1 MPSISAHGLAMHD
14 DHAFLLYAVIFLA
27 ATVFVVPLS
36 KRARLGAV
44 LGYLVAGVVI
54 GPHVLKLVADPELV
68 LTFSE
73 IGVVMLL
80 FLLGLEL
87 SPQRLWV
94 MRRLLFGLG
103 ATQMALVTLLFAA
116 AGLLFGLPPAAAVI
130 AGFGLALSSTA
141 FGVQILAERAE
152 LTADHGRASFGV
164 FLFQD
169 LVAVPVLAII
179 PLLAAGQVVQAPR
192 PVWQSVGMVVGSI
205 LLVVVA
211 GRYLLRPVF
220 RMVAATKSVEVFT
233 ATSLLVVLG
242 TALLMQKAGLSMGLG
257 AFLAG
262 VLLADSE
269 YRHELE
275 SHIEPFKGLLLGL
288 FFMGVGMSLDLKL
301 LGAQPGLLLALVSGV
316 LGLQVAVMWAVGR
329 AFRYSHRASLLLAAL
344 LASGGE
350 FAFVVYST
358 AEKSGLL
365 TSELGNLLNLVV
377 ALAMAVTPVLVIALA
392 AMADR
397 RAARNKPE
405 RAFDDIPDERA
416 DVVIAGFGRVGQFPG
431 RLLAAQKIGF
441 TVIEPSSEQVD
452 FSRRFGSKLY
462 YGDPARAEIL
472 RAARV
477 GDAKVFI
484 LALDDPEHSVRVAR
498 VVRRLYPQLKIIARA
513 RNRQHVFKLMD
524 LGIDEIVRETLHSSL
539 KMSQMML
546 EEIGFSEQ
554 SAAERVERFLN
565 FDEQLLREQ
574 HLVYDDESALI
585 QNAAQARLDLE
596 ALFEADSSG
605 MRERQR

>member
-1 MPSISAHGLAMHD
+1 MHD
-14 DHAFLLYAVIFLA
+14 DHTFLLYAVIFLA
-27 ATVFVVPLS
+27 ATVFMVPLS

-44 LGYLVAGVVI
+44 LGYLIAGVVI
-54 GPHVLKLVADPELV
+54 GPQVLGLVADPELV

-103 ATQMALVTLLFAA
+103 ATQMGLVTALFAA
-116 AGLLFGLPPAAAVI
+116 AGLALGLPLAAALI

-141 FGVQILAERAE
+141 FGVQILSERSE
-152 LTADHGRASFGV
+152 LTADHGRATFGV

-169 LVAVPVLAII
+169 LVAVPVLALI
-179 PLLAAGQVVQAPR
+179 PLLAAGEVVESSR
-192 PVWQSVGMVVGSI
+192 PAWLSVVIVLGSI
-205 LLVVVA
+205 LAVVIA

-220 RMVAATKSVEVFT
+220 RVVAATQLVEVFT
-233 ATSLLVVLG
+233 ATALLVVLG
-242 TALLMQKAGLSMGLG
+242 TALLMQMAGLSMGLG

-288 FFMGVGMSLDLKL
+288 FFMGVGMNLNLAL
-301 LGAQPGLLLALVSGV
+301 LGAQPLTV
-316 LGLQVAVMWAVGR
+316 LGLVCGVLVLQVTVMWAVGR
-329 AFRYSHRASLLLAAL
+329 VFRYNERSSLLLAAL

-350 FAFVVYST
+350 FAFVVFAS
-358 AEKSGLL
+358 AQRSQLL
-365 TSELGNLLNLVV
+365 TPDLAAVLNLVV
-377 ALAMAVTPVLVIALA
+377 ALAMALTPFLVLGLA
-392 AMADR
+392 AFADR
-397 RAARNKPE
+397 RAQRAQPARPPD
-405 RAFDDIPDERA
+405 AIPDERV
-416 DVVIAGFGRVGQFPG
+416 DVVIAGFGRVGQIPG
-431 RLLAAQKIGF
+431 RVLAAQKIPF

-452 FSRRFGSKLY
+452 FSRRFGTKLY
-462 YGDPARAEIL
+462 YGDPARPEIL

-477 GDAKVFI
+477 GEAKVLI
-484 LALDDPEHSVRVAR
+484 LALDDPEHSLRVAR
-498 VVRRLYPQLKIIARA
+498 AMRRLYPKVHIIARA
-513 RNRQHVFKLMD
+513 RNRQHAFKLMD
-524 LGIDEIVRETLHSSL
+524 LGVDDIVRETLYSSL
-539 KMSQMML
+539 LMTRHLL
-546 EEIGFSEQ
+546 EQIGVDART
-554 SAAERVERFLN
+554 AAARVDSFHQ

-585 QNAAQARLDLE
+585 QSTEQSRKDLL
-596 ALFEADSSG
+596 ALFEAGSSG
-605 MRERQR
+605 IKTG

>member
-1 MPSISAHGLAMHD
+1 MHD

-27 ATVFVVPLS
+27 ATVFAVPLS

-54 GPHVLKLVADPELV
+54 GPQALGLVADPELV

-103 ATQMALVTLLFAA
+103 ASQMLLVTLIFAA
-116 AGLLFGLPPAAAVI
+116 AGWWLQLPAAAALI

-141 FGVQILAERAE
+141 FGVQILSEREE

-169 LVAVPVLAII
+169 LVAVPVLALI
-179 PLLAAGQVVQAPR
+179 PLLAAGEVVEAAR
-192 PVWQSVGMVVGSI
+192 PAWQSVGIVVGSI
-205 LLVVVA
+205 LLVVIA

-220 RMVAATKSVEVFT
+220 RMVARTKSVEVFT

-288 FFMGVGMSLDLKL
+288 FFMGVGMSLDL
-301 LGAQPGLLLALVSGV
+301 ALLAAKPVVILGIVAGV
-316 LGLQVAVMWAVGR
+316 LAVQVLVMWAVGR

-350 FAFVVYST
+350 FAFVVYAT
-358 AEKSGLL
+358 AEKSRLL
-365 TSELGNLLNLVV
+365 LPELGSLLNLVV
-377 ALAMAVTPVLVIALA
+377 ALAMALTPVLVLALA
-392 AMADR
+392 ALADR
-397 RAARNKPE
+397 RAAKQVPE
-405 RAFDDIPDERA
+405 RAFDEIPDQHAE
-416 DVVIAGFGRVGQFPG
+416 VVIAGFGRVGQIPG
-431 RLLAAQKIGF
+431 RLLAAQKIPF

-452 FSRRFGSKLY
+452 FSRRFGSTLY
-462 YGDPARAEIL
+462 YGDPARPEIL

-477 GDAKVFI
+477 GEAKVFI

-498 VVRRLYPQLKIIARA
+498 TVRRLYPDIKIIARA
-513 RNRQHVFKLMD
+513 RNRQHAFKLMD
-524 LGIDEIVRETLHSSL
+524 LGIDDSVRETFYSGLI
-539 KMSQMML
+539 MSQCML
-546 EEIGFSEQ
+546 EQIGYAEAD
-554 SAAERVERFLN
+554 AAERIERFRV

-574 HLVYDDESALI
+574 HLVYDDESALM
-585 QNAAQARLDLE
+585 QSAAQARKDLE
-596 ALFEADSSG
+596 VLFEAGSSSFG
-605 MRERQR
+605 ER

>member
-1 MPSISAHGLAMHD
+1 MHD
-14 DHAFLLYAVIFLA
+14 DHTFLLYAVIFLA
-27 ATVFVVPLS
+27 ATVFMVPLS

-44 LGYLVAGVVI
+44 LGYLIAGVII
-54 GPHVLKLVADPELV
+54 GPQVLGLVADPELV

-103 ATQMALVTLLFAA
+103 ATQMGLVTALFAA
-116 AGLLFGLPPAAAVI
+116 AGLALGLPLAAALI

-141 FGVQILAERAE
+141 FGVQILSERSE
-152 LTADHGRASFGV
+152 LTADHGRATFGV

-169 LVAVPVLAII
+169 LVAVPVLALI
-179 PLLAAGQVVQAPR
+179 PLLAAGEVVESSR
-192 PVWQSVGMVVGSI
+192 PAWLSVVIVLGSI
-205 LLVVVA
+205 LAVVIA

-220 RMVAATKSVEVFT
+220 RVVAATQLVEVFT
-233 ATSLLVVLG
+233 ATALLVVLG
-242 TALLMQKAGLSMGLG
+242 TALLMQMAGLSMGLG

-288 FFMGVGMSLDLKL
+288 FFMGVGMNLNLAL
-301 LGAQPGLLLALVSGV
+301 LGAQPLTV
-316 LGLQVAVMWAVGR
+316 LGLVCGVLVLQVTVMWAVGR
-329 AFRYSHRASLLLAAL
+329 VFRYNERSSLLLAAL

-350 FAFVVYST
+350 FAFVVFAS
-358 AEKSGLL
+358 AQRSQLL
-365 TSELGNLLNLVV
+365 TPDLAAVLNLVV
-377 ALAMAVTPVLVIALA
+377 ALAMALTPFLVLGLA
-392 AMADR
+392 AFADR
-397 RAARNKPE
+397 RAQRAQPARPPD
-405 RAFDDIPDERA
+405 AIPDERV
-416 DVVIAGFGRVGQFPG
+416 DVVIAGFGRVGQIPG
-431 RLLAAQKIGF
+431 RVLAAQKIPF

-452 FSRRFGSKLY
+452 FSRRFGTKLY
-462 YGDPARAEIL
+462 YGDPARPEIL

-477 GDAKVFI
+477 GEAKVLI
-484 LALDDPEHSVRVAR
+484 LALDDPEHSLRVAR
-498 VVRRLYPQLKIIARA
+498 AMRRLYPKVHIIARA
-513 RNRQHVFKLMD
+513 RNRQHAFKLMD
-524 LGIDEIVRETLHSSL
+524 LGVDDIVRETLYSSL
-539 KMSQMML
+539 LMTRHLL
-546 EEIGFSEQ
+546 EQIGVDART
-554 SAAERVERFLN
+554 AAARVDSFHQ

-585 QNAAQARLDLE
+585 QSTEQSRKDLL
-596 ALFEADSSG
+596 ALFEAGSSG
-605 MRERQR
+605 IKTG

>member
-1 MPSISAHGLAMHD
+1 MHD
-14 DHAFLLYAVIFLA
+14 DHTFLLYAVIFLA

-54 GPHVLKLVADPELV
+54 GPQVLGLVADPELV

-103 ATQMALVTLLFAA
+103 ATQMGLVTALFTIAGLVLGLPIAA
-116 AGLLFGLPPAAAVI
+116 ALI

-141 FGVQILAERAE
+141 FGVQILSERSE
-152 LTADHGRASFGV
+152 LTAEHGRATFGV
-164 FLFQD
+164 VLFQD
-169 LVAVPVLAII
+169 LVAVPVLALI
-179 PLLAAGQVVQAPR
+179 PLLAVGEVVESAR
-192 PVWQSVGMVVGSI
+192 PKWMSVAIVIGSI
-205 LLVVVA
+205 LAVVVA

-220 RMVAATKSVEVFT
+220 RIVAATKLVEVFT

-242 TALLMQKAGLSMGLG
+242 TALLMQLAGLSMGLG

-288 FFMGVGMSLDLKL
+288 FFMGVGMNLDL
-301 LGAQPGLLLALVSGV
+301 LLLAGRPLVVVGLVLGV
-316 LGLQVAVMWAVGR
+316 LALQVTVMWAVGR
-329 AFRYSHRASLLLAAL
+329 AFRYNERSSLLLAAL

-350 FAFVVYST
+350 FAFVVFAS
-358 AEKSGLL
+358 AERSALL
-365 TSELGNLLNLVV
+365 SADLAAMLNLVV
-377 ALAMAVTPVLVIALA
+377 ALAMALTPFLVLGLA
-392 AMADR
+392 AFADR
-397 RAARNKPE
+397 RSQRAQPE
-405 RAFDDIPDERA
+405 RQPDAMPDEHV
-416 DVVIAGFGRVGQFPG
+416 DVVIAGFGRVGQIPG
-431 RLLAAQKIGF
+431 RVLAAKQIPF

-452 FSRRFGSKLY
+452 FSRRFGTKLY
-462 YGDPARAEIL
+462 YGDPARPEIL

-477 GDAKVFI
+477 GEAKVFI
-484 LALDDPEHSVRVAR
+484 LALEDPEHSLRVAR
-498 VVRRLYPQLKIIARA
+498 AMRRLYPNVHIIARA
-513 RNRQHVFKLMD
+513 RNRQHAFKLMD
-524 LGIDEIVRETLHSSL
+524 LGVHEIVRETLHSSL
-539 KMSQMML
+539 LMTRQML
-546 EEIGFSEQ
+546 EHIGVD
-554 SAAERVERFLN
+554 AHTATERVESFHR

-585 QNAAQARLDLE
+585 QSTEQSRKDLL
-596 ALFEADSSG
+596 ALFDAGSSG
-605 MRERQR
+605 LKAP

>member
-1 MPSISAHGLAMHD
+1 MHD
-14 DHAFLLYAVIFLA
+14 DHTFLLYAVIFLA
-27 ATVFVVPLS
+27 ATVFMVPLS

-44 LGYLVAGVVI
+44 LGYLIAGVII
-54 GPHVLKLVADPELV
+54 GPQALGLVADPELV

-87 SPQRLWV
+87 SPQRLWI

-103 ATQMALVTLLFAA
+103 ASQMGLVTALLAG
-116 AGLLFGLPPAAAVI
+116 AGLMMGLPLAAAVI

-141 FGVQILAERAE
+141 FGVQILSERSE

-169 LVAVPVLAII
+169 LVAVPVLALI
-179 PLLAAGQVVQAPR
+179 PLLAAGEVVQASR
-192 PVWQSVGMVVGSI
+192 PAWQSIGIVIGSI
-205 LLVVVA
+205 LAVVVA

-220 RMVAATKSVEVFT
+220 RVVAATKLVEVFT

-288 FFMGVGMSLDLKL
+288 FFMGVGMNLDL
-301 LGAQPGLLLALVSGV
+301 ALLAAKPLLVMGLVLGV
-316 LGLQVAVMWAVGR
+316 LSLQVSVMWAVGR
-329 AFRYSHRASLLLAAL
+329 AFRYSNRASLLLAAL

-350 FAFVVYST
+350 FAFVVFAT
-358 AEKSGLL
+358 AEKSRLL
-365 TSELGNLLNLVV
+365 NPELAGLLNLVV
-377 ALAMAVTPVLVIALA
+377 ALAMALTPMLVLGLA
-392 AMADR
+392 AMTDR
-397 RAARNKPE
+397 HARKAEPE
-405 RAFDDIPDERA
+405 RPFDEMPDEKVE
-416 DVVIAGFGRVGQFPG
+416 VVIAGFGRFGQIPG
-431 RLLAAQKIGF
+431 RVLAAQKIPY

-462 YGDPARAEIL
+462 YGDPARPEIL

-477 GDAKVFI
+477 GEAKVFI

-498 VVRRLYPQLKIIARA
+498 VVRRLYPQVRILARA
-513 RNRQHVFKLMD
+513 RNRQHAFKLMD
-524 LGIDEIVRETLHSSL
+524 LGIESIVRETLHSSL
-539 KMSQMML
+539 AVTRQLL
-546 EEIGFSEQ
+546 EELGLDATT
-554 SAAERVERFLN
+554 AADRVERFVA
-565 FDEQLLREQ
+565 FDEQLMQEQ
-574 HLVYDDESALI
+574 HLVYDDESAII
-585 QNAAQARLDLE
+585 QGAEQSRKDLE
-596 ALFEADSSG
+596 ALFEAGSSSY
-605 MRERQR
+605 RER

>member
-1 MPSISAHGLAMHD
+1 MHD
-14 DHAFLLYAVIFLA
+14 DHTFLLYAVIFLA
-27 ATVFVVPLS
+27 ATVFMVPLS

-44 LGYLVAGVVI
+44 LGYLVAGVII
-54 GPHVLKLVADPELV
+54 GPQALGLVADPELV

-87 SPQRLWV
+87 SPQRLWI

-103 ATQMALVTLLFAA
+103 ASQMGLTTALLAG
-116 AGLLFGLPPAAAVI
+116 AGLLMGLPLTAAVI

-141 FGVQILAERAE
+141 FGVQILSERSE

-169 LVAVPVLAII
+169 LVAVPVLALI
-179 PLLAAGQVVQAPR
+179 PLLAAGEVVQASR
-192 PVWQSVGMVVGSI
+192 PAWQSIGIVIGSI
-205 LLVVVA
+205 LAVVIA

-220 RMVAATKSVEVFT
+220 RVVAATKLVEVFT

-288 FFMGVGMSLDLKL
+288 FFMGVGMNLDL
-301 LGAQPGLLLALVSGV
+301 ALLAAKPLLVIALVLGV
-316 LGLQVAVMWAVGR
+316 LSLQVSVMWAVGR
-329 AFRYSHRASLLLAAL
+329 AFHYSNRASLLLAAL

-350 FAFVVYST
+350 FAFVVFAT
-358 AEKSGLL
+358 AEKSKLL
-365 TSELGNLLNLVV
+365 DPDLAGLLNLVV
-377 ALAMAVTPVLVIALA
+377 ALAMALTPMLVLGLA
-392 AMADR
+392 AMTDR
-397 RAARNKPE
+397 HARKAEPE
-405 RAFDDIPDERA
+405 RPFDEMPDERVE
-416 DVVIAGFGRVGQFPG
+416 VVIAGFGRFGQIPG
-431 RLLAAQKIGF
+431 RVLAAQKIPY

-462 YGDPARAEIL
+462 YGDPARPEIL

-477 GDAKVFI
+477 GEAKVLI
-484 LALDDPEHSVRVAR
+484 LALEDPEHSVRVAR
-498 VVRRLYPQLKIIARA
+498 VVRRLYPKLRILARA
-513 RNRQHVFKLMD
+513 RNRQHAFKLMD
-524 LGIDEIVRETLHSSL
+524 LGIETVIRETLHSSL
-539 KMSQMML
+539 VVTRQLL
-546 EEIGFSEQ
+546 EELGLD
-554 SAAERVERFLN
+554 AATAADRIERFVA
-565 FDEQLLREQ
+565 FDEQLMQEQ
-574 HLVYDDESALI
+574 HLVYDDESAII
-585 QNAAQARLDLE
+585 QGAEQSRKDLE
-596 ALFEADSSG
+596 ALFEAGSSG
-605 MRERQR
+605 YRER

>member
-1 MPSISAHGLAMHD
+1 MHD
-14 DHAFLLYAVIFLA
+14 DHTFLLYAVIFLA
-27 ATVFVVPLS
+27 ATVFMVPLS

-44 LGYLVAGVVI
+44 LGYLIAGVII
-54 GPHVLKLVADPELV
+54 GPQVLGLVADPELV
-68 LTFSE
+68 LAFSE

-103 ATQMALVTLLFAA
+103 ATQMGLVTGLFAA
-116 AGLLFGLPPAAAVI
+116 AGLALGLPLAAALI

-141 FGVQILAERAE
+141 FGVQILSERSE
-152 LTADHGRASFGV
+152 LTAEHGRATFGV

-169 LVAVPVLAII
+169 LVAVPVLALI
-179 PLLAAGQVVQAPR
+179 PLLAAGEVVESSR
-192 PVWQSVGMVVGSI
+192 PAWLSVVVVLGSI
-205 LLVVVA
+205 LAVVVA

-220 RMVAATKSVEVFT
+220 RIVAATQLVEVFT

-242 TALLMQKAGLSMGLG
+242 TALLMQMAGLSMGLG

-288 FFMGVGMSLDLKL
+288 FFMGVGMNLNLML
-301 LGAQPGLLLALVSGV
+301 LAAQPLTVVGLVLGVLAL
-316 LGLQVAVMWAVGR
+316 QVTVMWAVGR
-329 AFRYSHRASLLLAAL
+329 VFRYNERASLLLAAL

-350 FAFVVYST
+350 FAFVVFAS
-358 AEKSGLL
+358 AQRSQLL
-365 TSELGNLLNLVV
+365 TADLAALLNLVV
-377 ALAMAVTPVLVIALA
+377 ALSMALTPFLVLGLA
-392 AMADR
+392 AFADR
-397 RAARNKPE
+397 RARLAKPE
-405 RAFDDIPDERA
+405 RAPDAMPDERV
-416 DVVIAGFGRVGQFPG
+416 DVVIAGFGRVGQIPG
-431 RLLAAQKIGF
+431 RVLAAKQIPF
-441 TVIEPSSEQVD
+441 TVIEPSSQQVD

-462 YGDPARAEIL
+462 FGDPARPEIL

-484 LALDDPEHSVRVAR
+484 LALDDPEHSLRVAR
-498 VVRRLYPQLKIIARA
+498 AMRRLYPKVHIIARA
-513 RNRQHVFKLMD
+513 RNRRHAFKLMD
-524 LGIDEIVRETLHSSL
+524 LGVDDIVRETLHSSL
-539 KMSQMML
+539 LMTRHLL
-546 EEIGFSEQ
+546 ERIGVDTGT
-554 SAAERVERFLN
+554 AAARVDSFHQ

-585 QNAAQARLDLE
+585 QSTEQSRKDLL
-596 ALFEADSSG
+596 ALFEAGSNGIKAS
-605 MRERQR
+605 